1 MLLLN
6 SLTLDKLYLA
16 LGCLVPGMI
25 VLFIRSQFVR
35 GQSPRSSTAILHYF
49 SVSIIYFA
57 VALPVLNYWIVPS
70 SQSFN
75 MLSWL
80 LLIFVGPVI
89 LGILLGANIQKDLLR
104 RLLERC
110 KLKVVHSVPTAW
122 DWKFSALNEHWVLV
136 TLKDGT
142 RFGGY
147 YGSNSFASSDPN
159 ERDIYIQWIYD
170 INDPNNWKP
179 QGEKGVFIASGEIQS
194 IEIWPNN
201 S

>member
-6 SLTLDKLYLA
+6 SLSLDKVYLA

-25 VLFIRSQFVR
+25 VLFVRSQFVR
-35 GQSPRSSTAILHYF
+35 GQRPHTSSAILHYF

-57 VALPVLNYWIVPS
+57 VALPFSNFWTAQPP
-70 SQSFN
+70 QSISI
-75 MLSWL
+75 LSWL
-80 LLIFVGPVI
+80 MLIFVGPVI
-89 LGILLGANIQKDLLR
+89 LGILLGVNIQKDLVR
-104 RLLERC
+104 RLLEQC

-122 DWKFSALNEHWVLV
+122 DWKFAALNEQWVLV

-147 YGSNSFASSDPN
+147 YGPDSFASSDPK

-170 INDPNNWKP
+170 INDPNNWKS
-179 QGEKGVFIASGEIQS
+179 QGEKGVFIAAGEIQS